1 MKNLSKYARHRV
13 QKMMKENFTT
23 EEIATATGLPIHSVL
38 KVKLPTHKPIS
49 NATQSSNPHDK
60 SIRKA

>member
-38 KVKLPTHKPIS
+38 KVKLPPNKPNS
-49 NATQSSNPHDK
+49 NATKNSHPHHK
-60 SIRKA
+60 SV